1 MAQTNL
7 VGKTILGY
15 KVTEKINAGAFG
27 TVYKAV
33 KENAS
38 GQYVRAL
45 KHITLPTQKQYN
57 SVLNSMGGDINKAN
71 DYFASMLDSIVSEI
85 HILDDLSERNSS
97 NIVRYYE
104 NDIVVTEKPR
114 RYDIYILMEYLTPL
128 DEYIEEH
135 PFTVKDVIALGTGVL
150 QGLQLC
156 HSNHI
161 IHRDIKDDN
170 IFVSARG
177 QYKIGDFGVSK
188 VLKGS
193 SRAESL
199 KGTPGFLAP
208 EVYLGKGS
216 YTQSVDLY
224 SLGMVL
230 YKLLNCGREPFLPH
244 FPEPYSAEDEDA
256 AFERRMSGLVPDPPT
271 LGGEALGKV
280 MVKALSNSE
289 TRFQTAEAFL
299 SALTQA
305 AAQTPPEELEK
316 GVQMLPPIGVAAG
329 RTSSDAASSYELTI
343 SEDAAPSPAQPETS
357 RSKQSSSANKYLFQ
371 DMDQPGW
378 DKQSVQPQEPPEEK
392 QKINRSNVFGGYI
405 VAVLVCVICVLILA
419 LILVFLFL
427 NHKPANPASSA
438 SSSPASSVSSVL
450 EAESE
455 PEPEPDSSSVP
466 TAASEPASSSEPEL
480 EPEPEPQTYYSAPA
494 ATPPPTPAPEPQPE
508 PAPAVSSQPT
518 DTSSGQVGTDDI
530 MTPGFTGEESL
541 DEMMSSA
548 EAYAQQLLDSLQ

>member
-15 KVTEKINAGAFG
+15 KVTEKINAGSFG

-38 GQYVRAL
+38 GQYIRAL
-45 KHITLPTQKQYN
+45 KHITIPTQKQYN
-57 SVLNSMGGDINKAN
+57 SVLNSMGGDINKTN

-85 HILDDLSERNSS
+85 HILDELSERSSS

-104 NDIVVTEKPR
+104 NDIVVTENPR

-135 PFTVKDVIALGTGVL
+135 PFAVKDVIAMGTGVL

-244 FPEPYSAEDEDA
+244 FPEPYSAEDEDI
-256 AFERRMSGLVPDPPT
+256 AFERRMSGQIPDLPS
-271 LGGEALGKV
+271 LGGKALGQV
-280 MVKALSNSE
+280 IVKALSDSE
-289 TRFQTAEAFL
+289 TRFQTAEEFL
-299 SALTQA
+299 FALTQA
-305 AAQTPPEELEK
+305 AAQTPSEELEK
-316 GVQMLPPIGVAAG
+316 SVQMLVAIES
-329 RTSSDAASSYELTI
+329 REQSTSSSRTSSYELTI
-343 SEDAAPSPAQPETS
+343 SEDSSSFSMETETS
-357 RSKQSSSANKYLFQ
+357 PSKQSSSANKYLFQ
-371 DMDQPGW
+371 DVDQSGW
-378 DKQSVQPQEPPEEK
+378 EKKNVQPQVIQEEN
-392 QKINRSNVFGGYI
+392 QKANHTNVFGGYI
-405 VAVLVCVICVLILA
+405 VAILVCVICALILA
-419 LILVFLFL
+419 LILAFLFL
-427 NHKPANPASSA
+427 SHESA
-438 SSSPASSVSSVL
+438 DPASSVSSSSAASVM
-450 EAESE
+450 EAQSQ
-455 PEPEPDSSSVP
+455 P
-466 TAASEPASSSEPEL
+466 ASEPASSSMPEAVSSS
-480 EPEPEPQTYYSAPA
+480 EPEPEPEPEPQPQTYYSAPTV
-494 ATPPPTPAPEPQPE
+494 TPAPAPAPEPEPEPEPE

-518 DTSSGQVGTDDI
+518 DTSSSQIGMDDI

-541 DEMMSSA
+541 DEMMSGA